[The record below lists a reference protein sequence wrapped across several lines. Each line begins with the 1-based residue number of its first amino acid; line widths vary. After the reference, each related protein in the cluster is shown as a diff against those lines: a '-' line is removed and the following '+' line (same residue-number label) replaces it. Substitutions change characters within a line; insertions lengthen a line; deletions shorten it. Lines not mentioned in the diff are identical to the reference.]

1 MAERK
6 ILWTATDP
14 RGITISLAEDVWL
27 EHTSY
32 RPEIANYL
40 DAVRTTI
47 EDPDTIYFDP
57 KTTARRTTGA
67 KIYLYY
73 RSNLT
78 WGRHTGNYVSV
89 VVKVVLESDNVQRG
103 YVESAM
109 LPGRVMKRAILE
121 WKK

>member
-14 RGITISLAEDVWL
+14 HGITISLAEGVWF

-32 RPEIANYL
+32 HPEIANYL
-40 DAVRTTI
+40 EAVRATV
-47 EDPDTIYFDP
+47 EDPDTIY
-57 KTTARRTTGA
+57 
-67 KIYLYY
+67 
-73 RSNLT
+73 
-78 WGRHTGNYVSV
+78 YVSV

-103 YVESAM
+103 YVESAI